1 MTDSSDA
8 GTAPRAFE
16 RALHESTVI
25 ADRIREAIADAPPKL
40 VMLAL
45 SDLLQEHLT
54 RLVELD
60 LQVLVAEDEFV
71 VRRMVADVLREQGF
85 RVFEAQD
92 AEEAVAIL
100 KAVPVDAVVTD
111 LRMCTVGDGMAV
123 ADYVRAHCPGVPI
136 ILASVQAPPISEH
149 SLFDAFF
156 IKPFKPEDIA
166 AWIKRHH
173 TTTTPRE
180 DSSIA

>member
-1 MTDSSDA
+1 MSESQ
-8 GTAPRAFE
+8 RAFE
-16 RALHESTVI
+16 RATAI
-25 ADRIREAIADAPPKL
+25 ADRIREAIADAPSKL

-54 RLVELD
+54 RLVVELD
-60 LQVLVAEDEFV
+60 LQVLVAEDEFL

-85 RVFEAQD
+85 HVFEAGD

-111 LRMCTVGDGMAV
+111 LRMRTVGDGTAV
-123 ADYVRAHCPGVPI
+123 ADYVRAHCPGVPV

-180 DSSIA
+180 GSSH

>member
-1 MTDSSDA
+1 MTDGSDD
-8 GTAPRAFE
+8 GTARPAFV
-16 RALHESTVI
+16 RALHESTAI

-60 LQVLVAEDEFV
+60 LQVLVAEDEFL

-85 RVFEAQD
+85 RVFEAVD
-92 AEEAVAIL
+92 AEEAVTIL

-111 LRMCTVGDGMAV
+111 QRMRTVGDGTAV
-123 ADYVRAHCPGVPI
+123 ADYVRTHCPGVPV

-149 SLFDAFF
+149 SSFDAFF
-156 IKPFKPEDIA
+156 IKPFKPEEIA

-173 TTTTPRE
+173 MTLPRVHP
-180 DSSIA
+180 